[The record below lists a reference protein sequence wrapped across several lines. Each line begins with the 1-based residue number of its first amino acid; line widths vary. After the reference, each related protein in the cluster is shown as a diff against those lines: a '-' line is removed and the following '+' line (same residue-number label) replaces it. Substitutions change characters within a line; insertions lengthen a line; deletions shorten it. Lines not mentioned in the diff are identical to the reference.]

1 MNLPGLKNL
10 CMPAMAYLALSILTI
25 FVMMFQNLGDPASY
39 CIGRYSC
46 NVSDVN
52 MLFLMKIVYVLF
64 WTWIINIM
72 CRDGFEGI
80 AWVLVMLPYLLML
93 IFIMTLFIPN

>member
-10 CMPAMAYLALSILTI
+10 CMPAMAYLALSIMTI
-25 FVMMFQNLGDPASY
+25 FIMMFQNLGDPASY

-80 AWVLVMLPYLLML
+80 AWVLVMLPYLLMFV
-93 IFIMTLFIPN
+93 FILTLFMPN

>member
-1 MNLPGLKNL
+1 
-10 CMPAMAYLALSILTI
+10 MPAMAYLLLSAFTI
-25 FVMMFQNLGDPASY
+25 FIMFFQNLGDPASY

-46 NVSDVN
+46 NVSDVS

-80 AWVLVMLPYLLML
+80 AWVLVMLPYILML

>member
-1 MNLPGLKNL
+1 MNLPGLNHL

-25 FVMMFQNLGDPASY
+25 FIMMFQNLGDPASY

-80 AWVLVMLPYLLML
+80 AWVLVMLPYILML
-93 IFIMTLFIPN
+93 IFIMSLFIPN

>member
-1 MNLPGLKNL
+1 
-10 CMPAMAYLALSILTI
+10 MPAMAYLALSILTI
-25 FVMMFQNLGDPASY
+25 FIMMFQNLGDPASY

-80 AWVLVMLPYLLML
+80 AWILVMIPYILML
-93 IFIMTLFIPN
+93 IFIMSLFIPH

>member
-1 MNLPGLKNL
+1 
-10 CMPAMAYLALSILTI
+10 MAYLALSIMTI
-25 FVMMFQNLGDPASY
+25 FIMMFQNLGDPASY

-80 AWVLVMLPYLLML
+80 AWVLVMLPYLLMFV
-93 IFIMTLFIPN
+93 FILTLFMPN